1 MDEEIRR
8 FQSELRVR
16 NARDICRRFLT
27 FGSCGQLAE
36 EAYFNLKAAVA
47 EKFEIHPNE
56 VIVVGSTKLG
66 FSIVPE
72 KRYRPFGDSSDID
85 VAIVSPMLFDRVWRE
100 VFAYLD
106 AASSWRNQDTFAR
119 YFVRGWVRPDKLPSV
134 PSFTFTDAWFGF
146 FRALSNSRNFGD
158 IRISAALYRD
168 WLLLEKY

>member
-27 FGSCGQLAE
+27 FGSCRQLAE

-72 KRYRPFGDSSDID
+72 KRYRPFGIARTS
-85 VAIVSPMLFDRVWRE
+85 ML
-100 VFAYLD
+100 
-106 AASSWRNQDTFAR
+106 
-119 YFVRGWVRPDKLPSV
+119 P
-134 PSFTFTDAWFGF
+134 
-146 FRALSNSRNFGD
+146 
-158 IRISAALYRD
+158 
-168 WLLLEKY
+168 